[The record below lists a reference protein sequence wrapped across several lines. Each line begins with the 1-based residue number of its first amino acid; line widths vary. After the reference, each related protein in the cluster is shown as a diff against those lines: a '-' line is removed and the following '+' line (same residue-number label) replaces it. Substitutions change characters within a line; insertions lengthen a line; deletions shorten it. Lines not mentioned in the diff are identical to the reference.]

1 MADIEKTNTPVRG
14 DNLHSSEAIQV
25 AHEKNIYESN
35 PTIDSGSP
43 PPARTVHG
51 VRWLLVVAS
60 LISATFLWGL
70 DGTIVA
76 DIQATF
82 VEEFHAI
89 DKLAWN
95 SVSFFLGAA
104 ATVLSW

>member
-1 MADIEKTNTPVRG
+1 MADM
-14 DNLHSSEAIQV
+14 
-25 AHEKNIYESN
+25 EKNVTPSDNGDVCASE
-35 PTIDSGSP
+35 P
-43 PPARTVHG
+43 PVHG
-51 VRWLLVVAS
+51 IKWLLVVVS

-89 DKLAWN
+89 DKLGWN
-95 SVSFFLGAA
+95 SVAFFLGAA

>member
-1 MADIEKTNTPVRG
+1 MAA
-14 DNLHSSEAIQV
+14 SEQKE
-25 AHEKNIYESN
+25 H
-35 PTIDSGSP
+35 SGSETANP
-43 PPARTVHG
+43 PRDTHG
-51 VRWLLVVAS
+51 IKWLLVVLA

-82 VEEFHAI
+82 VEQFNSI
-89 DKLAWN
+89 NKLAWN
-95 SVSFFLGAA
+95 SVAFFLGAA

>member
-1 MADIEKTNTPVRG
+1 MADIEKPN
-14 DNLHSSEAIQV
+14 SS
-25 AHEKNIYESN
+25 NNGNS
-35 PTIDSGSP
+35 S
-43 PPARTVHG
+43 HG
-51 VRWLLVVAS
+51 PDTRPHGAGWILIVVS

-95 SVSFFLGAA
+95 SVAFFLGAA
-104 ATVLSW
+104 ASVLSW

>member
-1 MADIEKTNTPVRG
+1 MADIEKPAVQTDD
-14 DNLHSSEAIQV
+14 DNATGSEAR
-25 AHEKNIYESN
+25 S
-35 PTIDSGSP
+35 
-43 PPARTVHG
+43 VHG
-51 VRWLLVVAS
+51 GRWLLVVVS

-82 VEEFHAI
+82 VEEFQAI

-95 SVSFFLGAA
+95 SVAFFLGAA
-104 ATVLSW
+104 ATVLSWLVPHSS